1 MKLLTDFFPVIAFFV
16 AYKIYGIYVAT
27 GVLIVTFLAQFLL
40 DWRKNGRVSNMHLTS
55 LALVVVFGGI
65 TLALRDEKFIQ
76 WKPTV
81 VNWLFAL
88 AFLYSQLLTKKPIV
102 QRLMEKT
109 VPMPAPLWR
118 QLSSMWVVFFL
129 ISGIANLYVVYNFDE
144 DTWVNFKLFGML
156 GMTLVFV
163 LLQGIWLH
171 SKGVTGSPEEVEAEA
186 EPPGSADRKQ

>member
-1 MKLLTDFFPVIAFFV
+1 MKILTDFFPVIAFFV

-88 AFLYSQLLTKKPIV
+88 AFLYSQLFTKKPIV

-109 VPMPAPLWR
+109 VSLPAPLWS
-118 QLSSMWVVFFL
+118 QLSSMWVAFFL
-129 ISGIANLYVVYNFDE
+129 ISGIANLYVVYNFAE

-171 SKGVTGSPEEVEAEA
+171 SKGVTGAPEEIDA
-186 EPPGSADRKQ
+186 EPEQQGNSDRNQ